1 MYIGL
6 LFTNPDGIRN
16 NQLSDRRGDKRVILT
31 CMGLKRYN
39 EINKSD
45 SITRIDNP
53 ILLPN

>member
-6 LFTNPDGIRN
+6 LLTNPDGIRN

-53 ILLPN
+53 ILLLN